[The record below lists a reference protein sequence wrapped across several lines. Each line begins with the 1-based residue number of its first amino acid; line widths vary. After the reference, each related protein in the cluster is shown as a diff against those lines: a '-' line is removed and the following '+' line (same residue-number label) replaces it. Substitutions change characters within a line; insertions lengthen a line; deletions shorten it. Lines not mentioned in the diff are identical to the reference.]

1 MSNSK
6 LAEYIR
12 ELIRFYLRVRR
23 KIYISL
29 SFFFDAYTLNLKVAL
44 FMKIEVYN
52 VCNPNAKVKVNPI
65 ECVKQAFVET
75 DVILKI
81 LGDIRPEIKTEYIS
95 ALKKRLVEA
104 IRDSHIDSSLFD
116 FNEMGKELTV
126 LNKYSELQ
134 EMILQLVCKY
144 LALPE
149 DYRPG
154 PEKIEVLSLNNF
166 KADARPSYYRVKTF
180 VDVLGEDA
188 GVKLW
193 KEIINRKLV
202 EERTKSGGKEVSVR
216 EVLERSMK
224 RWMERG
230 LADFTAAIFDD
241 HKVLFRFDRCLIAE
255 ALKDFNDPDIAY
267 LATCFVGEAGVNTG
281 RTMRLR
287 RTQTLHHR
295 DFCDEFYWD
304 IEFYTDPEQPS
315 LEFTRKMG
323 RN

>member
-1 MSNSK
+1 
-6 LAEYIR
+6 
-12 ELIRFYLRVRR
+12 
-23 KIYISL
+23 
-29 SFFFDAYTLNLKVAL
+29 
-44 FMKIEVYN
+44 MKIEVYN

-81 LGDIRPEIKTEYIS
+81 LGHIRPEIKTEYIS
-95 ALKKRLVEA
+95 SLKKRLVEA
-104 IRDSHIDSSLFD
+104 IKNSHIDSALFD
-116 FNEMGKELTV
+116 FNEMGKELEV
-126 LNKYSELQ
+126 LNEYSELQ

-154 PEKIEVLSLNNF
+154 LEKIEVLSLNNV
-166 KADARPSYYRVKTF
+166 KAEARPSYYRVKALT
-180 VDVLGEDA
+180 DVLGKDA
-188 GVKLW
+188 GIQLW
-193 KEIINRKLV
+193 KEIVNRKLF
-202 EERTKSGGKEVSVR
+202 EERTENEGAKSGGREVSAR
-216 EVLERSMK
+216 EVLERAIK
-224 RWMERG
+224 RWTENG
-230 LADFTAAIFDD
+230 LADFAAAIFDD

-255 ALKDFNDPDIAY
+255 ALKDFNDSDVAY
-267 LATCFVGEAGVNTG
+267 LATCFVGEVGVNIG

-287 RTQTLHHR
+287 RTQTLHHG

-304 IEFYTDPEQPS
+304 IEFYTDPDQPS

>member
-1 MSNSK
+1 
-6 LAEYIR
+6 
-12 ELIRFYLRVRR
+12 
-23 KIYISL
+23 
-29 SFFFDAYTLNLKVAL
+29 
-44 FMKIEVYN
+44 MKIEIHN

-75 DVILKI
+75 DLILKI

-95 ALKKRLVEA
+95 SLTNRLVEA
-104 IRDSHIDSSLFD
+104 IKDYHIDFAFFD

-126 LNKYSELQ
+126 LNEYSELQ
-134 EMILQLVCKY
+134 EMILQLVCKC

-154 PEKIEVLSLNNF
+154 LEKIEVLSLNNV
-166 KADARPSYYRVKTF
+166 KAGARPSYYRVKAFT
-180 VDVLGEDA
+180 DVLGKDA
-188 GVKLW
+188 GVQLW

-202 EERTKSGGKEVSVR
+202 EERTKSGGKEVSAR
-216 EVLERSMK
+216 EVLERAIK
-224 RWMERG
+224 RWTENG

-255 ALKDFNDPDIAY
+255 ALKDFNDPDVAY
-267 LATCFVGEAGVNTG
+267 MATCFVGEAGVNTG

-287 RTQTLHHR
+287 RTQTLHHG

-304 IEFYTDPEQPS
+304 VEFYRDPEQPS